1 MVEQSYMFL
10 IRILLFPFAVLYD
23 AITRFRNL
31 LYDIKLKPSAS
42 FEIPLISVG
51 NLAVGGTGKTP
62 MVEHLIRLFE
72 AKGLAMA
79 TLSRGYGRK
88 TKGMRL
94 ANHADTAETIGDE
107 PYQLFDKYHQHA
119 VVSVCEERAYAIPFL
134 VDQFPDLK
142 VIIMDD
148 AFQHRAVRPGFS
160 MVLTEYSNPFYQDF
174 VMPAGKLRESC
185 MGIKRADMVIVTKC
199 PPDIDEEEMIK
210 MEHAIR
216 SYEERPVFF
225 TTIRYGEAIAFDGV
239 TPWKAAKVVL
249 VSGLANA
256 ESLTAYVKENYN
268 LVHHF
273 DFPDHYAYTHK
284 DWVKIDQL
292 AKKHEAV
299 IITTEKDRAKLRAL
313 ASADDQK
320 SLFYLPIEIDFIKG
334 GTDFDSIVLDYVKNA
349 ESIV

>member
-1 MVEQSYMFL
+1 MIQQSYMFL
-10 IRILLFPFAVLYD
+10 VRLFLFPFAVLYD

-31 LYDIKLKPSAS
+31 LYDLKLKPSAS

-62 MVEHLIRLFE
+62 MVEHIIRLFE
-72 AKGLAMA
+72 TNGFAMA

-107 PYQLFDKYHQHA
+107 PYQLYDKYHQHA
-119 VVSVCEERAYAIPFL
+119 VISVCEERAYAIPFL

-148 AFQHRAVRPGFS
+148 AFQHRAVKAGLS
-160 MVLTEYSNPFYQDF
+160 MVLTEYGNPFYNDF
-174 VMPAGKLRESC
+174 VMPAGKLREARV
-185 MGIKRADMVIVTKC
+185 GIRRADMVVVTKC
-199 PPDIDEEEMIK
+199 PHHIEEEEMIK

-216 SYEERPVFF
+216 YYEDRPVFF
-225 TTIRYGEAIAFDGV
+225 TTIRYGEAIPFDGI
-239 TPWKAAKVVL
+239 TAWKSAKVLL

-256 ESLTAYVKENYN
+256 APLKEYVGENYE
-268 LVHHF
+268 LLHHF
-273 DFPDHYAYTHK
+273 DFPDHYSYTNK
-284 DWVKIDQL
+284 DWVKISEM
-292 AKKHEAV
+292 AKQHHAV
-299 IITTEKDRAKLRAL
+299 ILTTEKDRAKLRAL
-313 ASADDQK
+313 AGVEELK
-320 SLFYLPIEIDFIKG
+320 NLFYLPIEMVFIKG

-349 ESIV
+349 ESFV

>member
-1 MVEQSYMFL
+1 MFL
-10 IRILLFPFAVLYD
+10 LRLFLFPFAVLYD

-72 AKGLAMA
+72 SKGLAMA

-94 ANHADTAETIGDE
+94 ANQLDTAETIGDE

-148 AFQHRAVRPGFS
+148 AFQHRAVKAGLS
-160 MVLTEYSNPFYQDF
+160 MVLTEYGNPFYKDF
-174 VMPAGKLRESC
+174 VMPAGKLRESRI
-185 MGIKRADMVIVTKC
+185 GIKRADMVVVTKC
-199 PPDIDEEEMIK
+199 PPHLGEEEMIK

-216 SYEERPVFF
+216 YYEERPVFF
-225 TTIRYGEAIAFDGV
+225 TTIRYGEPIAFDGISALDP
-239 TPWKAAKVVL
+239 TKVVL

-256 ESLTAYVKENYN
+256 TPLKEYVQDNYE

-273 DFPDHYAYTHK
+273 DFPDHHLYTNK
-284 DWVKIDQL
+284 DWTKISQV
-292 AKKHEAV
+292 AKQHKAV

-313 ASADDQK
+313 ASKDQLK
-320 SLFYLPIEIDFIKG
+320 NLFYLPIEIVFIKG
-334 GTDFDSIVLDYVKNA
+334 GTDFDSIVLDYVNNA